1 MSTRPDILCIGSVLW
16 DVIGRC
22 DHPMIAGNDKPGQIT
37 RLPGGVAL
45 NIAMTLRRFDLS
57 PALLTVVGNDPE
69 GRDLLA
75 ECGRMGLRT
84 EHVVVADDLPTD
96 RYMAIEAAGGL
107 IAAIADARSLEQVG
121 ARILEPLTDGT
132 LGSGKAPYPG
142 AIAIDGNLTEALLAE
157 IGASDSFVAADL
169 RLVPASP
176 GKAERL
182 RPLLGHPRATLY
194 VNLEE
199 AGLITGA
206 NCGTAHDGAAAL
218 LEAGAR
224 RAVVTDGHGEAVDA
238 TAEGAVSATPPVVEA
253 RRITGAGDTFMAAH
267 IAAELAGQARDAA
280 LQAAVMAA
288 AHYVAGHDHG

>member
-1 MSTRPDILCIGSVLW
+1 MPPETLGRKSSSNSEQNAVLSVKK
-16 DVIGRC
+16 DV
-22 DHPMIAGNDKPGQIT
+22 
-37 RLPGGVAL
+37 
-45 NIAMTLRRFDLS
+45 
-57 PALLTVVGNDPE
+57 
-69 GRDLLA
+69 
-75 ECGRMGLRT
+75 
-84 EHVVVADDLPTD
+84 
-96 RYMAIEAAGGL
+96 
-107 IAAIADARSLEQVG
+107 
-121 ARILEPLTDGT
+121 T

-199 AGLITGA
+199 AGLITGVDCA
-206 NCGTAHDGAAAL
+206 TAHDGAAAL

-238 TAEGAVSATPPVVEA
+238 TADGAVSATPPVVEA